1 MSKIVYV
8 VVEQANGQFPIEIH
22 EAEKHWQALEYIAVK
37 YVDDELVTLSVD
49 VAIKLPDGSLDF
61 DC

>member
-1 MSKIVYV
+1 MSKFSYV
-8 VVEQANGQFPIEIH
+8 VVEQANSQFPIEVH
-22 EAEKHWQALEYIAVK
+22 EASKHWQALEYIAVR
-37 YVDDELVTLSVD
+37 YVDEELASLSVD